1 MSEAASS
8 FQALAQTQSKLFQ
21 CEIQPM
27 LSLKGDERAIQQ
39 LVNLL
44 LDNALKYSPEGG
56 TIRLNV
62 QKQNKTLLLSVFNT
76 TENAL
81 TSEQLSHLFERF
93 YRTDPSR
100 SVQTGGYGIGLS
112 VAKAIVQAHNGKIQ
126 ARSGDGR
133 SLLITVS
140 FPT

>member
-8 FQALAQTQSKLFQ
+8 FQALAQTRNKLYQ
-21 CEIQPM
+21 CEVQPM

-100 SVQTGGYGIGLS
+100 SAQTGGYGIGLS

-126 ARSGDGR
+126 AQSGDGR
-133 SLLITVS
+133 SLLITV
-140 FPT
+140 